1 MAGRP
6 KRILVA
12 GLASLFAA
20 GTVFGYV
27 GIGSTAVQAAEERSE
42 RGGITLSDE
51 ECEIYD
57 RLYDKIIKIAS
68 DGGSTSDMLTGK
80 KMTLSW
86 SYEELGLSSSASDSS
101 CRTEALKALRTS
113 LNKVRDALIAEC
125 PYELYWF
132 DKTTGYS
139 YSYRTPE
146 RNQDTV
152 SVEIANIK
160 FAVSEAYQLGGN
172 VNKVSAVKA
181 MMAERTVAYAQEIV
195 EKYRDASDYD
205 KLSGYK
211 DEVCRL
217 ADYDD
222 TITESSA
229 VPYGDAW
236 QIIYVFDQKP
246 ETKVVC
252 EAYAKAFQYLCDQTE
267 FDDPEIDCST
277 VSGTMNG
284 IVHMW
289 NIVTMPDGRNYIVD
303 PTNCDE
309 GTLSALSGGIFLAG
323 GTGDITNGYQ
333 VMGYPYRYDENII
346 EDYGTGESVLAI
358 ASTAYVP
365 GTEPEE
371 GTGGEGQN
379 PAETRDP
386 AETKDPVETTDP
398 TETENPADTK
408 DPAEIENPDE
418 VKDPAETADPGEV
431 KDPAETED
439 PADTKDPA
447 AQTPDEDVT
456 DTEDPETKDPAEDG
470 STDDGKDDGSQTD
483 QEQKTAAPASDSGNG
498 SASKVTV
505 TPKTQSAKP
514 SSSTAKTTSQA
525 PKTGDTSELLMWSA
539 LLTLAGG
546 AGITLTLS
554 RKRES

>member
-1 MAGRP
+1 MAGGP

-12 GLASLFAA
+12 GLVSLFAA
-20 GTVFGYV
+20 GTVFGYA
-27 GIGSTAVQAAEERSE
+27 GCTAVQAAEERSE

-68 DGGSTSDMLTGK
+68 DGGSTSDMLSGK
-80 KMTLSW
+80 KMTMSW

-101 CRTEALKALRTS
+101 CRTEVLKALRAS

-139 YSYRTPE
+139 YSYRNPE
-146 RNQDTV
+146 RNKDTV

-160 FAVSEAYQLGGN
+160 FAVAQVYQLGGN
-172 VNKVSAVKA
+172 ANKVSAVKA
-181 MMAERTVAYAQEIV
+181 MMAERSVSYAQAIV
-195 EKYRDASDYD
+195 DKYRNASDYD

-211 DEVCRL
+211 NEICSL

-222 TITESSA
+222 TITENSV

-236 QIIYVFDQKP
+236 QIIYVFDQNP
-246 ETKVVC
+246 DTKVVC

-267 FDDPEIDCST
+267 FDDQKIECCT

-289 NIVTMPDGRNYIVD
+289 NIVTMPDGKNYIVD

-309 GTLSALSGGIFLAG
+309 GTLSALDGGIFLAG
-323 GTGDITNGYQ
+323 GTGDIVNGYQ

-346 EDYGTGESVLAI
+346 EDYGTGESVLAL
-358 ASTAYVP
+358 ASASYVP
-365 GTEPEE
+365 GSEPEE
-371 GTGGEGQN
+371 ETGGEGQD
-379 PAETRDP
+379 PAGTRDPADTKDP
-386 AETKDPVETTDP
+386 AETKDPV
-398 TETENPADTK
+398 K
-408 DPAEIENPDE
+408 S
-418 VKDPAETADPGEV
+418 
-431 KDPAETED
+431 ED
-439 PADTKDPA
+439 PAADKQDKNATDAEDPDTKDPA
-447 AQTPDEDVT
+447 AGSLT
-456 DTEDPETKDPAEDG
+456 DDKKDG
-470 STDDGKDDGSQTD
+470 SSQTA
-483 QEQKTAAPASDSGNG
+483 QKTASPASDSGKG
-498 SASKVTV
+498 TAAKVTV
-505 TPKTQSAKP
+505 TPKTQSSQP
-514 SSSTAKTTSQA
+514 SSSTAKTSKA
-525 PKTGDTSELLMWSA
+525 PKTGDTSELLLWGAM
-539 LLTLAGG
+539 LTLAGG
-546 AGITLTLS
+546 AGVTLTLG

>member
-27 GIGSTAVQAAEERSE
+27 GSTAVQAAEERSE

-57 RLYDKIIKIAS
+57 QLYDKIIKIAS
-68 DGGSTSDMLTGK
+68 DGGSTSDMLGGK
-80 KMTLSW
+80 KITLSW
-86 SYEELGLSSSASDSS
+86 TYEEVGLSDAGDSS
-101 CRTEALKALRTS
+101 CSAEALKALRAS
-113 LNKVRDALIAEC
+113 LNKVRDALISEC

-139 YSYRTPE
+139 YSYRSPE
-146 RNQDTV
+146 RNKDTV

-195 EKYRDASDYD
+195 EKYKDASDYD

-211 DEVCRL
+211 NEVCRL

-222 TITESSA
+222 TITENSV

-267 FDDPEIDCST
+267 FDDQGIECST

-289 NIVTMPDGRNYIVD
+289 NIVTMPDGGNYIVD

-358 ASTAYVP
+358 ASAAYVP

-371 GTGGEGQN
+371 ETGGEGQDS
-379 PAETRDP
+379 AETRDP

-408 DPAEIENPDE
+408 DPAETENPE
-418 VKDPAETADPGEV
+418 EV

-439 PADTKDPA
+439 PADMKDPA
-447 AQTPDEDVT
+447 AQT
-456 DTEDPETKDPAEDG
+456 
-470 STDDGKDDGSQTD
+470 D
-483 QEQKTAAPASDSGNG
+483 QEKKTASPASDSGNG

-505 TPKTQSAKP
+505 TPKTQSAQP
-514 SSSTAKTTSQA
+514 ASSTAKTSQA

-546 AGITLTLS
+546 AGITMTLS
-554 RKRES
+554 RKRDS